1 MNINQ
6 PAEQYIVIP
15 GWPKRTAVRD
25 VESQSSSPPVRRLPG
40 TGWMPPRV
48 RNHFIAMLGEFV
60 GTCSFLF
67 FALSAAQV
75 ANTVVS
81 NNSESSTPTTPDLL
95 FIALGFGFSLAAN
108 VWVFFRISG
117 GLFNPAVTLG
127 LCLIG
132 ALSWARGSFVFIT
145 QIIGGIAAAGI
156 VSALFPNEMKVRTTL
171 SSDTSVVRGLFIEM
185 FLTAMLV
192 FTVFMLAAEK
202 HKSTFL
208 APIGIGLALF
218 VAELSGVYFTGGSLN
233 PARSFGPD
241 VVLGNFDG
249 YHWIYWLGPA
259 LGSILAVIMYRLIK
273 SLEYETANPGQ
284 DFDENETKAFQ
295 PASDPPATRE
305 DVRRPAAPMIQTD
318 EPPTNI
324 ALVPTTTNH
333 SHSVAAEGTPDK
345 HNGDFH

>member
-1 MNINQ
+1 MNTNP

-15 GWPKRTAVRD
+15 GWRKRANVHD
-25 VESQSSSPPVRRLPG
+25 VESQTSREPVRRLPG
-40 TGWMPPRV
+40 TSWMPTRA
-48 RNHFIAMLGEFV
+48 RNHFIAVLGEFV
-60 GTCSFLF
+60 GTFSFLF

-75 ANTVVS
+75 ANATVA
-81 NNSESSTPTTPDLL
+81 SSDTGTATTSDLL

-108 VWVFFRISG
+108 IWVFFRISG

-132 ALSWARGSFVFIT
+132 ALGWVRGSLVFII

-156 VSALFPNEMKVRTTL
+156 VSALFPGPMSVRTTL
-171 SSDTSVVRGLFIEM
+171 SDGTSVVRGLFIEM
-185 FLTAMLV
+185 FLTALLV

-218 VAELSGVYFTGGSLN
+218 VAELPGVYFTGGSLN

-241 VVLGNFDG
+241 VVLGHFDG
-249 YHWIYWLGPA
+249 YHWIYWVGPG
-259 LGSILAVIMYRLIK
+259 LGSIMAVVMYRLIK

-284 DFDENETKAFQ
+284 DFDENEIKAFQ
-295 PASDPPATRE
+295 PARDPPSTRE
-305 DVRRPAAPMIQTD
+305 DVRRPGAPLIQSG
-318 EPPTNI
+318 EFPPC
-324 ALVPTTTNH
+324 V
-333 SHSVAAEGTPDK
+333 
-345 HNGDFH
+345 

>member
-1 MNINQ
+1 
-6 PAEQYIVIP
+6 
-15 GWPKRTAVRD
+15 
-25 VESQSSSPPVRRLPG
+25 
-40 TGWMPPRV
+40 
-48 RNHFIAMLGEFV
+48 MLGEFV
-60 GTCSFLF
+60 GTFMFLF

-75 ANTVVS
+75 ATTAAAS
-81 NNSESSTPTTPDLL
+81 SSTSDTPNTSDLL

-108 VWVFFRISG
+108 IWVFFRISG

-132 ALSWARGSFVFIT
+132 ALGWIRGCLVFFT
-145 QIIGGIAAAGI
+145 QIIGGIAAAGV
-156 VSALFPNEMKVRTTL
+156 VSALFPSAMNVRTTL
-171 SSDTSVVRGLFIEM
+171 RDTSVVRGLFIEM

-218 VAELSGVYFTGGSLN
+218 VADLAGVYFTGGSLN

-241 VVLGNFDG
+241 VILQQFDG
-249 YHWIYWLGPA
+249 YHWIYWLGPG

-295 PASDPPATRE
+295 PVRDPPSTRE
-305 DVRRPAAPMIQTD
+305 DVQRPGAP
-318 EPPTNI
+318 
-324 ALVPTTTNH
+324 LVQSGNSPSFAVYPFLH
-333 SHSVAAEGTPDK
+333 SF
-345 HNGDFH
+345 NNL